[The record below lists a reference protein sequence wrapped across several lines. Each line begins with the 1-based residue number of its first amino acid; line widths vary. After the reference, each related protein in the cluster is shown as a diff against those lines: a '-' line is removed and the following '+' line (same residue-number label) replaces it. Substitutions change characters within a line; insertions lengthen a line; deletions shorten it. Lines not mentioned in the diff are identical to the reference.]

1 LDSCACF
8 AAARGDVTEAE
19 QGGHVAWDCVM
30 MLLLDLEPGPWE
42 LTGALDVSDA
52 AAQFGGYAAWP
63 PRVGLVND
71 IYRAG
76 LLEEDPFYMS

>member
-1 LDSCACF
+1 MDPCACF

-19 QGGHVAWDCVM
+19 QSGYVAWDCVM

-63 PRVGLVND
+63 PRSGLVND